1 MLQDWNSLQKR
12 QYTAARAVLAGSPQ
26 LLKITGRYNPS
37 SVLPRTRA
45 RIRRP
50 INTRRGLGR

>member
-37 SVLPRTRA
+37 ERPAAHPSTYPASDQHEA
-45 RIRRP
+45 RS
-50 INTRRGLGR
+50 G